1 MSLSLR
7 LTLSYLLVALI
18 GIGIAAPLAWLSVER
33 VYLATQKLNLLAQ
46 AQVVAATLQSAPAPL
61 TGSAPAYNQ
70 TSNVQSGIHT
80 WIIEE
85 QNAVVLDL
93 PLPQGAEQP
102 ALALWPDLAQ
112 NDAGSISPQ
121 TLMSRPEIAQ
131 ALSGRP
137 ATAIRQV
144 NFGARRR
151 VLYAAAPVTD
161 ASGRINRI
169 VYMTSPLPDPGWMAL
184 PPSTRWQ
191 LAGAG
196 LLAVLLAGGAGWWL
210 AQSIARPLGKLTR
223 VAHAVATGD
232 LNQSVPETS
241 STRDLRLLARAF
253 NAMTAS
259 LRQADQAK
267 AAFVADVSH
276 ELRTPL
282 TVIKGTVETLQ
293 DGAIDDLAARDN
305 FLESMASE
313 TERLIRLVND
323 LLLLTRADAG
333 ALKLQVEPVDL
344 GRLARARVKHLA
356 GIAAQSQVRLEVV
369 EAGAEAPPALADP
382 LRLTQVFD
390 NLLENAIRYSQPGGT
405 VSLTLRLAGDEWR
418 CAVADRG
425 AGIAPQ
431 HLPLIFDRFY
441 RADASRSRRSGGSG
455 LGLAITRALVQAH
468 GGRIT
473 VESHEGQGTTFSFN
487 LPRA

>member
-33 VYLATQKLNLLAQ
+33 VYLETQQVNLLAQ
-46 AQVVAATLQSAPAPL
+46 AQVVAATLQTAATPL
-61 TGSAPAYNQ
+61 TGNAPAYNQ
-70 TSNVQSGIHT
+70 LSNVQPGIQT

-93 PLPQGAEQP
+93 PLPQGIEQP
-102 ALALWPDLAQ
+102 ALALWPDLSQ
-112 NDAGSISPQ
+112 NDSGSISPQ
-121 TLMSRPEIAQ
+121 ALMSRPEIAQ
-131 ALSGRP
+131 ALSGHP

-144 NFGARRR
+144 NIGTRRR

-161 ASGRINRI
+161 AAGQISRI

-184 PPSTRWQ
+184 PASTRWQ
-191 LAGAG
+191 LAGAA

-210 AQSIARPLGKLTR
+210 AQTIARPLQKLTG
-223 VAHAVATGD
+223 VAQSVAAGD
-232 LNQSVPETS
+232 LSQSVSETS
-241 STRDLRLLARAF
+241 STKDLRILARAF

-267 AAFVADVSH
+267 AAFVANVSH

-293 DGAIDDLAARDN
+293 DGAIDALAARDN

-344 GRLARARVKHLA
+344 GRLARARAGHLA

-369 EAGAEAPPALADP
+369 EAGAEAPLALADP
-382 LRLTQVFD
+382 LRLSQVFD

-405 VSLTLRLAGDEWR
+405 VTLSLRLAGDEWL
-418 CAVADRG
+418 CAVADMG

-468 GGRIT
+468 GGHIT